1 MAEAETEV
9 HVLAHF
15 LLGELEPLDKVKGGL
30 QQTTKYYLGERLSG
44 SHGKKSGTFKMYQ

>member
-15 LLGELEPLDKVKGGL
+15 LLGELEPLDKGW
-30 QQTTKYYLGERLSG
+30 TSTDY
-44 SHGKKSGTFKMYQ
+44 